1 MSKLQ
6 EILPSIVGEAVEIY
20 TDIPTKDPTTTAFSR
35 FFSGIS
41 TKPDSFARMLEST
54 KVKPLRPIINDLRVL
69 KSQAE
74 IANMR
79 KAGKAS
85 GRAFTEAMR
94 QTWTKEKD
102 LAAFLDYQFRMKGCD
117 CSAYVPVIA
126 GGEVGPFTSRI
137 FKRCLTV
144 EECA

>member
-1 MSKLQ
+1 MNKLQ
-6 EILPSIVGEAVEIY
+6 KILPSIVGEAAEVY

-35 FFSGIS
+35 FFSGVS
-41 TKPDSFARMLEST
+41 TKPDSFARMLESS
-54 KVKPLRPIINDLRVL
+54 KIKPLRPLVNDLRVF
-69 KSQAE
+69 KSMAE

-94 QTWTKEKD
+94 QTWKSEKD
-102 LAAFLDYQFRMKGCD
+102 LAAFLDYQFKSNGCD

-126 GGEVGPFTSRI
+126 GGEVGSLLFELSEA
-137 FKRCLTV
+137 V
-144 EECA
+144 